1 MPITRKPFVPKVQDP
16 GVQNVALPSEPT
28 TQNTNQYDSMLAL
41 FEEQSRKIDEQNR
54 RISELTKAQ
63 KASNGD
69 ISEDIKN
76 AQRKYGYDA
85 GNNRI
90 PEEQFSFKYRVL
102 MHDRKERVVI
112 SANTVG
118 RPVNF
123 RNENTG
129 KWTNVHMVE
138 ITFHDG
144 TKAEIDVL
152 DYVNQFYL
160 VEESIPD
167 TDIERKDGKTY
178 YTFRTEKFG
187 TFKVEQPFVN

>member
-1 MPITRKPFVPKVQDP
+1 
-16 GVQNVALPSEPT
+16 
-28 TQNTNQYDSMLAL
+28 MLAL

-129 KWTNVHMVE
+129 KWTNVHMIEV
-138 ITFHDG
+138 TFHDG
-144 TKAEIDVL
+144 TKTEMDVL
-152 DYVNQFYL
+152 DYINQFYL

-167 TDIERKDGKTY
+167 SDIQRKDGKTY

-187 TFKVEQPFVN
+187 TFTVEQLFLN